1 MSYRVNHLHHK
12 SPNPEL
18 TARWYIDYLGAKVLR
33 ENRAEDG
40 RITSYNLDLHGVPLN
55 VTGLV
60 AGQQLDQHWGLEH
73 MAIDASNFDA
83 EVARIKASGT
93 RVLEERVLADGRR
106 VCFFEGPEGVRLE
119 FMEMR

>member
-1 MSYRVNHLHHK
+1 MTYRINHLHHK
-12 SPNPEL
+12 SPDPEK
-18 TARWYIDYLGAKVLR
+18 TARWYVDYLGAKVLR
-33 ENRAEDG
+33 ENRGTDG

-60 AGQQLDQHWGLEH
+60 EGQKLAQQWGLEH
-73 MAIDASNFDA
+73 VAIDAGNFEA
-83 EVARIKASGT
+83 EVARIKGSGAK
-93 RVLEERVLADGRR
+93 VLEERVLPDGRR